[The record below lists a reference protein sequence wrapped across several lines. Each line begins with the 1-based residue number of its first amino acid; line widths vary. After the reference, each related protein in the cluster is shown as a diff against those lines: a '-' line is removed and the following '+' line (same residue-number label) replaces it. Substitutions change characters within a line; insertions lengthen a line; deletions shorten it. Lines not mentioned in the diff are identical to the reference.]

1 MFRLY
6 QSEGSG
12 MLISVAIFASTWGG
26 YALGKKIV
34 NTFFKVELRRKHEL
48 GPRILWLTRL
58 SVIVLLIIL
67 VMDIASIAAESYFN
81 GMIKQ
86 NYVYWASVAVL
97 FIVSLFLWVSIIS
110 RWRNK
115 KKGGA

>member
-1 MFRLY
+1 MVMPGNRFTFDKTIL
-6 QSEGSG
+6 E
-12 MLISVAIFASTWGG
+12 FAKELNNPDL

-34 NTFFKVELRRKHEL
+34 NTFFTEEVKRKHEL
-48 GPRILWLTRL
+48 GPGILWLTRL

-67 VMDIASIAAESYFN
+67 VMDIASITAESYFN

-86 NYVYWASVAVL
+86 NSVYWTSVL
-97 FIVSLFLWVSIIS
+97 FWIIISISLWVSIIS

-115 KKGGA
+115 GGV